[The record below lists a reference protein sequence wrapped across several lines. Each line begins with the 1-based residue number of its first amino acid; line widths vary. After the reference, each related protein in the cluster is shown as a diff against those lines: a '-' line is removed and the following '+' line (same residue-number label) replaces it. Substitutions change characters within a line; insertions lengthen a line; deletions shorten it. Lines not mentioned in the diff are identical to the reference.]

1 MPPNS
6 RAARFT
12 GSKPPVSRP
21 MLRRILFWAVMIAA
35 LVFAVQGGEWGT
47 SDLLSQRARATR
59 LRAGID
65 TLKRDVDSLARVK
78 KAILTDPVVQERIAR
93 EEFGMVR
100 GDRELLYRFVE
111 DQPGAAPGD
120 TLSPDSSK

>member
-1 MPPNS
+1 
-6 RAARFT
+6 
-12 GSKPPVSRP
+12 
-21 MLRRILFWAVMIAA
+21 MLRRILFWAVMIGA

-59 LRAGID
+59 LRAQID
-65 TLKRDVDSLARVK
+65 TLTRDVDSLARVK

-100 GDRELLYRFVE
+100 GEKEMLYRFE
-111 DQPGAAPGD
+111 RERAR
-120 TLSPDSSK
+120 

>member
-1 MPPNS
+1 
-6 RAARFT
+6 
-12 GSKPPVSRP
+12 
-21 MLRRILFWAVMIAA
+21 MLRRILFWVVMITA

-59 LRAGID
+59 LRAEID

-100 GDRELLYRFVE
+100 GDKELLYRFAT
-111 DQPGAAPGD
+111 PPD
-120 TLSPDSSK
+120 TTRPDTTRAR

>member
-1 MPPNS
+1 
-6 RAARFT
+6 
-12 GSKPPVSRP
+12 
-21 MLRRILFWAVMIAA
+21 MLRRILFWAIMIGA

-59 LRAGID
+59 LRAQID
-65 TLKRDVDSLARVK
+65 TLRRDVDSLARVK

-100 GDRELLYRFVE
+100 GDKELLYRFAT
-111 DQPGAAPGD
+111 PAD
-120 TLSPDSSK
+120 TTRPDTTRAR

>member
-1 MPPNS
+1 M
-6 RAARFT
+6 
-12 GSKPPVSRP
+12 V
-21 MLRRILFWAVMIAA
+21 RRILFWAVMIAA

-59 LRAGID
+59 LRAQID
-65 TLKRDVDSLARVK
+65 TLTRDVDSLARVK

-100 GDRELLYRFVE
+100 GDKELLYRFAT
-111 DQPGAAPGD
+111 PPD
-120 TLSPDSSK
+120 TTRPDTTRAR